1 MLAIIWLHAKKN
13 ELIDTTLTAIAIQN
27 ITLQTILTPIVFAV
41 SILIAI
47 INVQTAYYFW
57 LTIIPAK
64 IIINKKY
71 LY

>member
-1 MLAIIWLHAKKN
+1 M
-13 ELIDTTLTAIAIQN
+13 
-27 ITLQTILTPIVFAV
+27 QTILTPTVFAV
-41 SILIAI
+41 SILVSI